1 MYINFNKD
9 FSTIH
14 IYKNAIALSL
24 RNKENKQN
32 ITAHYYKV
40 IIPDNLY
47 NFFINFAEN
56 QKAIGKRGDDT
67 YNYILNYFSP
77 FFNVKK

>member
-14 IYKNAIALSL
+14 IYRNAIALSL
-24 RNKENKQN
+24 RNKDNSNN

-40 IIPDNLY
+40 NVSENLC
-47 NFFINFAEN
+47 NFFINFCEN

-77 FFNVKK
+77 FFNIN

>member
-1 MYINFNKD
+1 MYINFDKD

-14 IYKNAIALSL
+14 IYKHAIALSL
-24 RNKENKQN
+24 RNKDNEQN

-40 IIPDNLY
+40 AISDNIY
-47 NFFINFAEN
+47 NFFINFVNN

-77 FFNVKK
+77 FFDVKK